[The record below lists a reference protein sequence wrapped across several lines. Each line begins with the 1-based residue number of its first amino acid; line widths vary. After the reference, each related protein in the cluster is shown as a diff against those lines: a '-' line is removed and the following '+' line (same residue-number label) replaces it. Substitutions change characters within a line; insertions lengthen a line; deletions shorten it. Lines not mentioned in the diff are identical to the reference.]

1 MCYLRKCCKED
12 IRVKACQEGI
22 SVFKKKKQ
30 KKKEPYKDERILEYK
45 LVYYRFI
52 TEGKIIAYIKPT
64 K

>member
-22 SVFKKKKQ
+22 SVFKKKK
-30 KKKEPYKDERILEYK
+30 KELYKDERILEYK